1 MLIEINC
8 YSSDQS
14 VLRCQNIRVLCGVGW
29 FITKTNILTANF
41 NYFVRTRRDGDHFEL
56 MYQVLITYFR
66 KVMYKNMSMTYFTNK
81 CYFVQSVVH
90 FLSEDYFLEEDF
102 LENCYFIILGWSL
115 FCMFFSTDFYFL
127 WKRCS
132 NWLKYLFVYYCV
144 YSKSCKNVHL

>member
-81 CYFVQSVVH
+81 WYFVQSV
-90 FLSEDYFLEEDF
+90 FTISSTFPEWGLLFRTGFPWKLLLYYSWMI
-102 LENCYFIILGWSL
+102 IILYVFLCWLLL
-115 FCMFFSTDFYFL
+115 FMKKMQQLTDY
-127 WKRCS
+127 
-132 NWLKYLFVYYCV
+132 
-144 YSKSCKNVHL
+144 

>member
-56 MYQVLITYFR
+56 MYQELITYFR

-81 CYFVQSVVH
+81 WYFVQSV
-90 FLSEDYFLEEDF
+90 FTISSTFPEWGLLFRTGFPWKLLLYYSWMI
-102 LENCYFIILGWSL
+102 IILYVFLCWLLL
-115 FCMFFSTDFYFL
+115 FMKKMQQLTKISICILLRVFKVL
-127 WKRCS
+127 
-132 NWLKYLFVYYCV
+132 
-144 YSKSCKNVHL
+144 